1 MTRFLS
7 TALVAALVCAP
18 LAAAVAQDYPNHP
31 IRLISPY
38 EPGGGTDILARLIGQ
53 KMSIALGQS
62 VIVENRPGAGGVVG
76 TQVVVAAPPD
86 GYTIMLTAP
95 SAIVVMPYLRKG
107 LSYEPLRDL
116 APITLIAVVPA
127 LLVVNPAVPVHSVKE
142 LIALAKA
149 EPGKLTFGS
158 SGIGGTAHLAGEM
171 MNEMTGVSMRH
182 IPYKGT
188 GPANT
193 ALLGGQVSMSFSD
206 MMSVLRFV
214 KSGQLR
220 ALAVTTPERS
230 SVLPDLPAI
239 SETLP
244 GYSAAP
250 WYGLFAPAKTP
261 TAIIDKLN
269 RVVIDILKEPE
280 MKRTMIAQGA
290 DPIGDTPAQFM
301 TFLKADSAR
310 WKTVIR
316 EAHITA
322 D

>member
-1 MTRFLS
+1 MTRFFRA
-7 TALVAALVCAP
+7 ALVAAFVCAP
-18 LAAAVAQDYPNHP
+18 LSVAVAQDYPNHS
-31 IRLISPY
+31 IRFIAPY

-53 KMSIALGQS
+53 RMSIALGQS

-76 TQVVVAAPPD
+76 AQIVVAAPPD
-86 GYTIMLTAP
+86 GYTLMLTAP
-95 SAIVVMPYLRKG
+95 SAIVVQPYLHKH
-107 LSYEPLRDL
+107 LSYDPLRDL
-116 APITLIAVVPA
+116 APITLIAEVPA
-127 LLVVNPAVPVHSVKE
+127 LLVVNPAVPAHSVKE

-171 MNEMTGVSMRH
+171 MNEMAGVSMRH

-206 MMSVLRFV
+206 MPSVLRFV
-214 KSGQLR
+214 QNGQLR
-220 ALAVTTPERS
+220 ALAVSTPQRS
-230 SVLPDLPAI
+230 SVVPDLPAI
-239 SETLP
+239 SEILP

-250 WYGLFAPAKTP
+250 WYGIFAPGKTP

-269 RVVIDILKEPE
+269 HVIVGILKEPE
-280 MKRTMIAQGA
+280 MKKILVAQGA
-290 DPIGDTPAQFM
+290 DPIGNTPAQFQAY
-301 TFLKADSAR
+301 LKADSAR
-310 WKTVIR
+310 WEKVIR

-322 D
+322 E